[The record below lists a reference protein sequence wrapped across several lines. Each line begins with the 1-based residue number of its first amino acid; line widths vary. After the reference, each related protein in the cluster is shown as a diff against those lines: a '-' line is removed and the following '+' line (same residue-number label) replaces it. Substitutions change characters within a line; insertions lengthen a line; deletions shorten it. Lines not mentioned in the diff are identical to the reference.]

1 MSRNSLTI
9 YVCFIIAALFVV
21 TAAAGFTKPSINKT
35 VVLQIQKF
43 VKQ

>member
-9 YVCFIIAALFVV
+9 YVCIIIAALCLV
-21 TAAAGFTKPSINKT
+21 TVAAGFTKPSINKT